1 MYVSLIQKESSNSEL
16 EDEYNSDLYIIDS
29 DKDRHDSD
37 DENSDILY
45 DSDKQVI
52 LSIILI
58 SDSSSCIYLLLF
70 KKPKYMAKF
79 CYNRINDKY
88 SFPHNK

>member
-1 MYVSLIQKESSNSEL
+1 MYVSQIQNKSSNSEP
-16 EDEYNSDLYIIDS
+16 EDEYNSDLCIIDS

-70 KKPKYMAKF
+70 KKTKYMAKF
-79 CYNRINDKY
+79 CYNRINDRY